1 MHPIAG
7 SGRVRISRLYNFKG
21 YKGLGYRDFNL
32 KHNQFGA
39 RCLRM
44 QQLLATK
51 VQNVHR
57 PMRSYRKLSIR
68 QESNL
73 INDRK
78 NCTGSFRVLSGS
90 IGCADCGVVL

>member
-1 MHPIAG
+1 MSG
-7 SGRVRISRLYNFKG
+7 SADFIILRVIRV
-21 YKGLGYRDFNL
+21 KGLGYRDFNL
-32 KHNQFGA
+32 KHNQFVA

-73 INDRK
+73 INDQK
-78 NCTGSFRVLSGS
+78 IVL
-90 IGCADCGVVL
+90 AVLGVCQAA